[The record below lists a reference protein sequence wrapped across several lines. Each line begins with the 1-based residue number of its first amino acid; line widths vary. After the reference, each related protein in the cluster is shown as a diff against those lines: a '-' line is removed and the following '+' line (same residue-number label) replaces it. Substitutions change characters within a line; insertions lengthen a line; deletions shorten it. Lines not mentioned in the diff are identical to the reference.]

1 MIYST
6 EPRHKT
12 YSKGF
17 KFLSFAKHISR
28 KLGQMFLDT
37 TKKSVVETKV
47 SWQVSWPLRM
57 IQRQK
62 SKKQPKQQWYDSK

>member
-12 YSKGF
+12 YSKAF

-37 TKKSVVETKV
+37 TKKLVVKTKV
-47 SWQVSWPLRM
+47 S
-57 IQRQK
+57 
-62 SKKQPKQQWYDSK
+62 